1 MKIFKLP
8 LAGLLFCT
16 APLLA
21 GCGTSD
27 KPEAPVSL
35 TWEMGTGNA
44 EPGYYENSFVLKNI
58 SGAPLPR
65 NWTIYYSQLPRNVKQ
80 IGNPAVKVEP
90 VNGNF
95 FKMYPT
101 ESFTP
106 LAPGDSMRI
115 TFLCS
120 YKIDRNS
127 HAPEG
132 TYWVATADGKES
144 SPLPVTLN
152 TLVLPSPESL
162 PGYPDATKIYE
173 SNLRLENVSALQPWD
188 ILPSVKKA
196 TPAEGAVVLDGK
208 VALAYPDA
216 YAVEARLLKE
226 KLSALYGLEVV
237 DKAPVTI
244 ALETL
249 ADKAKAVND
258 EYYDMVIDSDRIK
271 ISAATPHGVF
281 NGTQTLLAM
290 LKGKEA
296 PYRLDAMSVED
307 YPDLL
312 YRGQMIDIARNFT
325 TVDNLKKLVDVF
337 ASYKMNVL
345 HFHFSDDEAWRL
357 EIPGLEE
364 LTAVGSR
371 RGHTTD
377 ESRCLYPCYD
387 GGYDPDAATVGNGYY
402 SREDFIGLLRYAAE
416 RHIRVIPEIES
427 PGHARAAIVSMKA
440 RYNKYKDTD
449 VEKAAEYLL
458 SEPEDTSRYASVQ
471 YYTDNVINVAM
482 PSTYRFMEKVIQ
494 ELAAM
499 YREAGVPLATVHL
512 GGDEVARGVWLG
524 SPKCQALMKEK
535 GMTKPHDLAEHFIT
549 QMADIMQRNGLKF
562 SGWQEVAL
570 GHTEEAHRQLR
581 TQAAGVYC
589 WNTVPGYDEVVYQI
603 ANNGYPVILCNVGNF
618 YMDMAYNGH
627 PDERGLDW
635 GGYVDESVS
644 FSMLPFS
651 IYRSLRT
658 DGAGNPV
665 DLDMAYNGHP
675 DERGLDWGGY
685 VDESVSF
692 SMLPFSIYRSLRT
705 DGAGNPVDLD
715 AAEKGKTVLTAE
727 GRKNILGVQGQLFAE
742 TIRSFNGVEYLLFP
756 KIMGLAER
764 GWNAYPA
771 WEELRGAQEQQAFN
785 KALALYYEKI
795 SDMEMPYWA
804 RNGINF
810 RLPHPGLLV
819 KDGKLYANV
828 AIRGAE
834 IRYTTDGSEP
844 DAQSALW
851 EAPVPCH
858 APVVKAKTFCQG
870 KESLPITLKTE

>member
-80 IGNPAVKVEP
+80 VGNPAVKVEP

-120 YKIDRNS
+120 YKLDRNS

-152 TLVLPSPESL
+152 TLALPSPESL

-196 TPAEGAVVLDGK
+196 TLAGGAVVLDGK

-290 LKGKEA
+290 LKGKKA

-387 GGYDPDAATVGNGYY
+387 GGYDPDAAVGNGYY

-458 SEPEDTSRYASVQ
+458 NEPEDTSRYASVQ

-665 DLDMAYNGHP
+665 DLD
-675 DERGLDWGGY
+675 
-685 VDESVSF
+685 
-692 SMLPFSIYRSLRT
+692 
-705 DGAGNPVDLD
+705 

-844 DAQSALW
+844 DTQSALW

>member
-1 MKIFKLP
+1 MRILKLP
-8 LAGLLFCT
+8 LAGLLFCVM
-16 APLLA
+16 ALFA
-21 GCGTSD
+21 GCKTSNEP
-27 KPEAPVSL
+27 KAPVAL
-35 TWEMGTGNA
+35 TWEMGA
-44 EPGYYENSFVLKNI
+44 SDIESGYYENTFILKNI
-58 SGAPLPR
+58 SQKPLKK
-65 NWTIYYSQLPRNVKQ
+65 NWTIYYSQLPRGVKQ
-80 IGNPAVKVEP
+80 EGTSEVKVEV

-101 ESFTP
+101 DEFAS

-115 TFLCS
+115 TFLCT
-120 YKIDRNS
+120 YKLDRNS
-127 HAPEG
+127 HVPEG
-132 TYWVATADGKES
+132 TYWVETVDGKEG
-144 SPLPVTLN
+144 SPLPVALKA
-152 TLVLPSPESL
+152 LPLPSPESMS
-162 PGYPDATKIYE
+162 GYPDATKIYE
-173 SNLRLENVSALQPWD
+173 SNLRLAGAPALVQSD
-188 ILPSVKKA
+188 ILPSVKKVVA
-196 TPAEGAVVLDGK
+196 IEGDNVVLGGK
-208 VALAYPDA
+208 VALAFPENFA
-216 YAVEARLLKE
+216 GEAKLLKE
-226 KLSALYGLEVV
+226 KLTGLYGLEVV
-237 DKAPVTI
+237 ENASVKIV
-244 ALETL
+244 LEEL
-249 ADKAKAVND
+249 LDRKEAVND
-258 EYYDMVIDSDRIK
+258 EYYTINIGDNLIK
-271 ISAATPHGVF
+271 ISAATPHGIF
-281 NGTQTLLAM
+281 NGTQTLLSM
-290 LKGKEA
+290 LKDKQTPYLLEA
-296 PYRLDAMSVED
+296 VSIRD
-307 YPDLL
+307 YSDLA

-325 TVDNLKKLVDVF
+325 APENLKKLVDIF
-337 ASYKMNVL
+337 ASYKLNVL
-345 HFHFSDDEAWRL
+345 HFHFCDDEAWRL

-377 ESRCLYPCYD
+377 ESQCLYPCYD
-387 GGYDPDAATVGNGYY
+387 GGYDPDAKTVGNGYY
-402 SREDFIGLLRYAAE
+402 SREEFIDLLKYAAE
-416 RHIRVIPEIES
+416 RHVRIVPEIES

-440 RYNKYKDTD
+440 RYNKYFETD
-449 VEKAAEYLL
+449 PGKATEYIL
-458 SEPEDTSRYASVQ
+458 SEPEDTSRYVSVQ
-471 YYTDNVINVAM
+471 YYTDNVMNVAL

-494 ELAAM
+494 ELNAM
-499 YREAGVPLATVHL
+499 YQEAGLSLYTVHL
-512 GGDEVARGVWLG
+512 GGDEVPRGVWMG
-524 SPKCQALMKEK
+524 SPKCQELMKEK
-535 GMTKPHDLAEHFIT
+535 GMTKAHDLSEYFIT
-549 QMADIMQRNGLKF
+549 QMADVMQKNGLKF

-589 WNTVPGYDEVVYQI
+589 WNTGPGYDEVVYQI

-618 YMDMAYNGH
+618 YM
-627 PDERGLDW
+627 
-635 GGYVDESVS
+635 
-644 FSMLPFS
+644 
-651 IYRSLRT
+651 
-658 DGAGNPV
+658 
-665 DLDMAYNGHP
+665 DMAYNGHP

-834 IRYTTDGSEP
+834 IRYTTDCSEP
-844 DAQSALW
+844 DTHSALW
-851 EAPVPCH
+851 EAPVTCH

>member
-1 MKIFKLP
+1 MKILKLP

-16 APLLA
+16 VPFWT

-27 KPEAPVSL
+27 KSEAPVSL
-35 TWEMGTGNA
+35 TWEMGA
-44 EPGYYENSFVLKNI
+44 SDIAPGYYENSFVLKNI
-58 SGAPLPR
+58 SDAPLPKD
-65 NWTIYYSQLPRNVKQ
+65 WTIYYSQLPRNVKQ
-80 IGNPAVKVEP
+80 AGNPAVKVES

-101 ESFTP
+101 ESFTS

-120 YKIDRNS
+120 YKLDRNS

-132 TYWVATADGKES
+132 TYWVAATDGKEGK
-144 SPLPVTLN
+144 PFPVTLN
-152 TLVLPSPESL
+152 ALGLPSPESL
-162 PGYPDATKIYE
+162 PGYPDAVKIYE
-173 SNLRLENVSALQPWD
+173 SNLRLAHAPALKQSD
-188 ILPSVKKA
+188 ILPSVKKV
-196 TPAEGAVVLDGK
+196 TPAEGGVVLDGK
-208 VALAYPDA
+208 VALVYPDE
-216 YAVEARLLKE
+216 YAGEAKLLKE
-226 KLSALYGLEVV
+226 KLSALYGLEIVGQ
-237 DKAPVTI
+237 APVTI

-258 EYYDMVIDSDRIK
+258 EYYDMVIGIK

-290 LKGKEA
+290 LKDKKA

-325 TVDNLKKLVDVF
+325 TADNLKKLVDIF

-345 HFHFSDDEAWRL
+345 HFHFADDEAWRL

-387 GGYDPDAATVGNGYY
+387 GGYDPDASTVGNGHY

-440 RYNKYKDTD
+440 RYNRYKDTD
-449 VEKAAEYLL
+449 MEKAAEYLL

-482 PSTYRFMEKVIQ
+482 PSAYRFMEKVIQ

-499 YREAGVPLATVHL
+499 YEEAGVPLTTVHL

-524 SPKCQALMKEK
+524 SPKCRALMKEE
-535 GMTKPHDLAEHFIT
+535 GMTKPHDLAEYFIT
-549 QMADIMQRNGLKF
+549 QMAGIMQRNGLKF

-635 GGYVDESVS
+635 GGYVDEAIS

-658 DGAGNPV
+658 DGAGDSV
-665 DLDMAYNGHP
+665 DLDK
-675 DERGLDWGGY
+675 
-685 VDESVSF
+685 
-692 SMLPFSIYRSLRT
+692 
-705 DGAGNPVDLD
+705 
-715 AAEKGKTVLTAE
+715 AEKGKTVLTAE

-742 TIRSFNGVEYLLFP
+742 TIRSFSGVEYLLFP

-771 WEELRGAQEQQAFN
+771 WEKLRGAQEQQAFD

-804 RNGINF
+804 KNGINF

-819 KDGKLYANV
+819 KDGTLYANT

-834 IRYTTDGSEP
+834 IRYTMDGSEP
-844 DAQSALW
+844 TVNSALW
-851 EAPVPCH
+851 EMPVKCD
-858 APVVKAKTFCQG
+858 ASVVKAGTFYQG
-870 KESLPITLKTE
+870 KASLPITLKVE

>member
-1 MKIFKLP
+1 MRILKLP
-8 LAGLLFCT
+8 LAGLLFCVM
-16 APLLA
+16 ALFA
-21 GCGTSD
+21 GCKTSNEP
-27 KPEAPVSL
+27 KAPVAL
-35 TWEMGTGNA
+35 TWEMGA
-44 EPGYYENSFVLKNI
+44 SDIEPGYYENTFILKNI
-58 SGAPLPR
+58 SQKPLKK
-65 NWTIYYSQLPRNVKQ
+65 NWTIYYSQLPRGVKQ
-80 IGNPAVKVEP
+80 EGASEVKVEV

-101 ESFTP
+101 DEFAP

-115 TFLCS
+115 TFLCT
-120 YKIDRNS
+120 YKLDRNS
-127 HAPEG
+127 HVPEG
-132 TYWVATADGKES
+132 TYWVETVDGKEG
-144 SPLPVTLN
+144 SPLPVALKA
-152 TLVLPSPESL
+152 LPLPSPESMS
-162 PGYPDATKIYE
+162 GYPDATKIYE
-173 SNLRLENVSALQPWD
+173 SNLRLAGAPALVQSD
-188 ILPSVKKA
+188 ILPSVKKVVA
-196 TPAEGAVVLDGK
+196 IEGDNVVLEGK
-208 VALAYPDA
+208 VALAFPENFA
-216 YAVEARLLKE
+216 GEAKLLKE
-226 KLSALYGLEVV
+226 KLTGLYGLEVV
-237 DKAPVTI
+237 GNASVKIV
-244 ALETL
+244 LEEL
-249 ADKAKAVND
+249 LDRKEAVND
-258 EYYDMVIDSDRIK
+258 EYYTINIGDNLIK
-271 ISAATPHGVF
+271 ISAATPHGIF
-281 NGTQTLLAM
+281 NGTQTLLSM
-290 LKGKEA
+290 LKGKQTPYLLEA
-296 PYRLDAMSVED
+296 VSIRD
-307 YPDLL
+307 YPDLA

-325 TVDNLKKLVDVF
+325 APENLKKLVDIF
-337 ASYKMNVL
+337 ASYKLNVL
-345 HFHFSDDEAWRL
+345 HFHFCDDEAWRL

-377 ESRCLYPCYD
+377 ESQCLYPCYD
-387 GGYDPDAATVGNGYY
+387 GGYDPDAKTVGNGYY
-402 SREDFIGLLRYAAE
+402 SREEFIDLLKYAAE
-416 RHIRVIPEIES
+416 RHVRIVPEIES

-440 RYNKYKDTD
+440 RYNKYFETD
-449 VEKAAEYLL
+449 PGKATEYIL
-458 SEPEDTSRYASVQ
+458 SEPEDTSRYVSVQ
-471 YYTDNVINVAM
+471 YYTDNVMNVAL

-494 ELAAM
+494 ELNAM
-499 YREAGVPLATVHL
+499 YQEAGLSLYTVHL
-512 GGDEVARGVWLG
+512 GGDEVPRGVWMG
-524 SPKCQALMKEK
+524 SPKCQELMKEK
-535 GMTKPHDLAEHFIT
+535 GMTKAHDLSEYFIT
-549 QMADIMQRNGLKF
+549 QMADVMQKNGLKF

-618 YMDMAYNGH
+618 YM
-627 PDERGLDW
+627 
-635 GGYVDESVS
+635 
-644 FSMLPFS
+644 
-651 IYRSLRT
+651 
-658 DGAGNPV
+658 
-665 DLDMAYNGHP
+665 DMAYNGHP

-844 DAQSALW
+844 DTQSALW

>member
-1 MKIFKLP
+1 MKILKLP

-35 TWEMGTGNA
+35 TWEMGTSNV

-80 IGNPAVKVEP
+80 VGNPAVRVES

-106 LAPGDSMRI
+106 LAPGDSMRV

-152 TLVLPSPESL
+152 TLALPSPESL

-173 SNLRLENVSALQPWD
+173 SNLRLENVSALKQWD

-258 EYYDMVIDSDRIK
+258 EYYDLVIDSDRIK

-290 LKGKEA
+290 LKGKKA

-325 TVDNLKKLVDVF
+325 TVDNLKKLVDIF

-371 RGHTTD
+371 RGHTTN

-524 SPKCQALMKEK
+524 SPKCRALMKEK
-535 GMTKPHDLAEHFIT
+535 SMTKPHDLAEYFIT

-603 ANNGYPVILCNVGNF
+603 ANNGYPGIFYVGNF

-651 IYRSLRT
+651 IYRSLR
-658 DGAGNPV
+658 A
-665 DLDMAYNGHP
+665 
-675 DERGLDWGGY
+675 
-685 VDESVSF
+685 
-692 SMLPFSIYRSLRT
+692 

-764 GWNAYPA
+764 GWNAYSA

-844 DAQSALW
+844 DTQSALW

-858 APVVKAKTFCQG
+858 APVVKAKTFYQG

>member
-1 MKIFKLP
+1 MRILKLP
-8 LAGLLFCT
+8 LAGLLFCVM
-16 APLLA
+16 ALFA
-21 GCGTSD
+21 GCKTSNEP
-27 KPEAPVSL
+27 KAPVAL
-35 TWEMGTGNA
+35 TWEMGA
-44 EPGYYENSFVLKNI
+44 SDIEPGYYENTFILKNI
-58 SGAPLPR
+58 SQKPLKK
-65 NWTIYYSQLPRNVKQ
+65 NWTIYYSQLPRGVKQ
-80 IGNPAVKVEP
+80 EGASEVKVEV

-101 ESFTP
+101 DEFAS

-115 TFLCS
+115 TFLCT
-120 YKIDRNS
+120 YKLDRNS
-127 HAPEG
+127 HVPEG
-132 TYWVATADGKES
+132 TYWVETVDGKEG
-144 SPLPVTLN
+144 SPLPVALKA
-152 TLVLPSPESL
+152 LPLPSPESMS
-162 PGYPDATKIYE
+162 GYPDATKIYE
-173 SNLRLENVSALQPWD
+173 SNLRLAGAPALVQSD

-196 TPAEGAVVLDGK
+196 VAIEGDNVVLEGK
-208 VALAYPDA
+208 VALAFPENFA
-216 YAVEARLLKE
+216 GEAKLLKE
-226 KLSALYGLEVV
+226 KLTGLYGLEVV
-237 DKAPVTI
+237 GNASVKIV
-244 ALETL
+244 LEEL
-249 ADKAKAVND
+249 LDRKEAVND
-258 EYYDMVIDSDRIK
+258 EYYTINIGDNLIK
-271 ISAATPHGVF
+271 ISAATPHGIF
-281 NGTQTLLAM
+281 NGTQTLLSM
-290 LKGKEA
+290 LKGKQTPYLLEA
-296 PYRLDAMSVED
+296 VSIRD
-307 YPDLL
+307 YPDLA

-325 TVDNLKKLVDVF
+325 APENLKKLVDIF
-337 ASYKMNVL
+337 ASYKLNVL
-345 HFHFSDDEAWRL
+345 HFHFCDDEAWRL

-377 ESRCLYPCYD
+377 ESQCLYPCYD
-387 GGYDPDAATVGNGYY
+387 GGYDPDAKTVGNGYY
-402 SREDFIGLLRYAAE
+402 SREEFIDLLKYAAE
-416 RHIRVIPEIES
+416 RHVRIVPEIES

-440 RYNKYKDTD
+440 RYNKYFETD
-449 VEKAAEYLL
+449 PGKATEYIL
-458 SEPEDTSRYASVQ
+458 SEPEDTSRYVSVQ
-471 YYTDNVINVAM
+471 YYTDNVMNVAL

-494 ELAAM
+494 ELNAM
-499 YREAGVPLATVHL
+499 YQEAGLSLSTVHL
-512 GGDEVARGVWLG
+512 GGDEVPRGVWMG
-524 SPKCQALMKEK
+524 SPKCQELMKEK
-535 GMTKPHDLAEHFIT
+535 GMTKAHDLSEYFIT
-549 QMADIMQRNGLKF
+549 QMADVMQKNGLKF

-665 DLDMAYNGHP
+665 DLD
-675 DERGLDWGGY
+675 
-685 VDESVSF
+685 
-692 SMLPFSIYRSLRT
+692 
-705 DGAGNPVDLD
+705 

-742 TIRSFNGVEYLLFP
+742 TIRSFNGVECLLFP

-804 RNGINF
+804 RNGIHF